1 MEYFGITD
9 KGRVRPTNQDIYR
22 LEVRP
27 EKESAF
33 VLVCDGMGGANA
45 GNVASRFAADS
56 FLADAAGA
64 LDSAPDEIMRHKTML
79 HALEKANDT
88 VFGLA
93 GRQPEFRGMGTT
105 LVGAFVQGR
114 EASILNVGDSRAY
127 LFDGETLR
135 QVSEDHSYVEEMRR
149 LGRISAED
157 ARTHPQKNLF
167 TRAVGVDA
175 TVDGDLFEVELRDTD
190 ILLLCSDGL
199 TGMVEDEKI
208 AEVLAKAGTLEDK
221 GRELLTLALEGGG
234 RDNITVALFT
244 RGAKQEA

>member
-127 LFDGETLR
+127 LFDGEKLR

-157 ARTHPQKNLF
+157 ARTHPQKNLI

-175 TVDGDLFEVELRDTD
+175 TVDGDLFEVELAETD

>member
-33 VLVCDGMGGANA
+33 LLVCDGMGGANA

-157 ARTHPQKNLF
+157 ARTHPQKNLI

>member
-56 FLADAAGA
+56 FLADAAEA

-157 ARTHPQKNLF
+157 ARTHPQKNLI

-175 TVDGDLFEVELRDTD
+175 TVDGDLFEVELAETD